1 MASPVLALILAGGLN
16 FGSLGGLPFIFL
28 AMVAMYFV
36 LVVPNQRKQKQWQG
50 MLAALK
56 PGDKV
61 TTSCGLRGK
70 IVLVKDDSVI
80 VRTEPDGMKLE
91 FVKAS
96 ISAVTTDEET
106 VKA

>member
-1 MASPVLALILAGGLN
+1 MDSHGFALFLAGGLS

-36 LVVPNQRKQKQWQG
+36 MVVPNQRKQKQWQT

-61 TTSCGLRGK
+61 TTSGGLRGK
-70 IVLVKDDSVI
+70 VVVVKDDSVI
-80 VRTEPDGMKLE
+80 VRTEPDGTKLE
-91 FVKAS
+91 FVKAA
-96 ISAVTTDEET
+96 ISAVTTDDET